1 MIPRGRT
8 GVSGMLRKQQET
20 AYRLLEGPAEGDP
33 QRQAVIAFLFTLI
46 TVSVIIVFLET
57 ETEFYAAY
65 SGVLWGI
72 TLCAVAVFSVEYVLR
87 LWACTLNPAYADP
100 VKGRLRYL
108 VTPLALFDLIAILP
122 FNLPMVL
129 PMDLLVLRLFR
140 LTRVFTVLKMGRFSN
155 AWNSLTYTVRS
166 RKEELVV
173 SAVFI
178 FIILAV
184 SSTVMYYIENP
195 AQPQKFSSIPQTMW
209 WGVVTLSTVGY
220 GDMYPITP
228 LGKLVGS
235 LVAISGICLFALP
248 AGIIAA
254 GFVEALH
261 HRKGWEQEKNGGK
274 NGGDREDPPREG
286 RT

>member
-1 MIPRGRT
+1 MF
-8 GVSGMLRKQQET
+8 RKHQET
-20 AYRLLEGPAEGDP
+20 AYRLLEGPAEGDLP
-33 QRQAVIAFLFTLI
+33 RQIVIAFLFILI
-46 TVSVIIVFLET
+46 SVMVTIVFLET
-57 ETEFYAAY
+57 ESGFYAEYEEILLA
-65 SGVLWGI
+65 I
-72 TLCAVAVFSVEYVLR
+72 TLFAVAVFSVEYLLR
-87 LWACTLNPAYADP
+87 LWVCTLNPAYTDP
-100 VKGRLRYL
+100 VWGRLRYMVSL
-108 VTPLALFDLIAILP
+108 LAVFDLLAILP
-122 FNLPMVL
+122 FYIPLVL

-235 LVAISGICLFALP
+235 LVAISGICVFALP

-261 HRKGWEQEKNGGK
+261 HRKGWDQEKDGGK
-274 NGGDREDPPREG
+274 NGGDREDPSREG
-286 RT
+286 KK